1 MSVVYHFVEAAV
13 RWPPCAERRS
23 CVTAPAVTRVGIAMP
38 LYNEERY
45 LPLALDAL
53 CEQTY
58 RSFRLVIVDDGSED
72 GSAAIAEGYRDRI
85 PLTVIRAEHRGLR
98 TTKRAAVEAVP
109 AEAEFILMLDSDVV
123 LPPDAIERMVELLDS
138 DPSVAAVSGQARSV
152 TNRPWGRGQAFFED
166 LVRQTNMS
174 ADGETRWIVGG
185 CVMLRRS
192 AMRGIRMRVD
202 INEDTDLSLR
212 LRDRFRL
219 LQPPDLVASHFGVPT
234 SLRGVW
240 HRGYRDGVRVSALVR
255 AYPAAGYQVGSIA
268 RLVPLPLGAA
278 TVVGALLLQPWL
290 SAASLAVLGAYAG
303 AFLYAS
309 RKVPGDLATRL
320 EATGLFVL
328 SNFGFGLGFIETLLQ
343 RREKSQTD
351 VELAEPGR
359 SLQR

>member
-1 MSVVYHFVEAAV
+1 
-13 RWPPCAERRS
+13 
-23 CVTAPAVTRVGIAMP
+23 MP

-45 LPLALDAL
+45 VRLTLDAL
-53 CEQTY
+53 CDQTY
-58 RSFRLVIVDDGSED
+58 RQFRLAIVDDGSTD
-72 GSAAIAEGYRDRI
+72 SSAAIAEGYRDRL
-85 PLTVIRAEHRGLR
+85 PLTVVRAEHRGLR
-98 TTKRAAVEAVP
+98 TTKRAAVEALP
-109 AEAEFILMLDSDVV
+109 AETEFILLLDSDVV
-123 LPPDAIERMVELLDS
+123 LPPDAIERMVELLDR
-138 DPSVAAVSGQARSV
+138 DPQAAAVSGQARSV

-166 LVRQTNMS
+166 LVRQTNMT
-174 ADGETRWIVGG
+174 AEGETRWIVGG

-202 INEDTDLSLR
+202 VNEDADLSVR

-219 LQPPDLVASHFGVPT
+219 LQPSDLVASHLGVPT

-240 HRGYRDGVRVSALVR
+240 HRGYRDGLRVCALIR
-255 AYPAAGYQVGSIA
+255 AYPSAGYQIGSIA

-278 TVVGALLLQPWL
+278 TVLGTLLLQPWL
-290 SAASLAVLGAYAG
+290 SATSLAMLGAYAG

-309 RKVPGDLATRL
+309 RNVPGNLATRL

-328 SNFGFGLGFIETLLQ
+328 SNFGFGLGFIEALLQ

-359 SLQR
+359 SIQL

>member
-1 MSVVYHFVEAAV
+1 
-13 RWPPCAERRS
+13 
-23 CVTAPAVTRVGIAMP
+23 MP

-53 CEQTY
+53 CAQTY
-58 RSFRLVIVDDGSED
+58 REFRLIIVDDGSTD
-72 GSAAIAEGYRDRI
+72 DSASLAEGYRDRI

-98 TTKRAAVEAVP
+98 TTKRAAVEAMPPEV
-109 AEAEFILMLDSDVV
+109 EYILMLDSDVV
-123 LPPDAIERMVELLDS
+123 LPPDAIGRMVELLDS
-138 DPSVAAVSGQARSV
+138 DPNVAAVSGQARSV

-166 LVRQTNMS
+166 LVRQTNI
-174 ADGETRWIVGG
+174 APDGQTRWIVGG
-185 CVMLRRS
+185 CVMLRAS

-202 INEDTDLSLR
+202 INEDTDLSVR

-219 LQPPDLVASHFGVPT
+219 LQPPDLVADHFGVPT

-240 HRGYRDGVRVSALVR
+240 HRGYRDGLRVSALVR
-255 AYPAAGYQVGSIA
+255 SHPSAGYRIGSIA
-268 RLVPLPLGAA
+268 RLVPLPLGVA
-278 TVVGALLLQPWL
+278 TVVGAALMQPWL
-290 SAASLAVLGAYAG
+290 SAASLAILAAYSG

-309 RKVPGDLATRL
+309 RKVPGDLLTRL

-328 SNFGFGLGFIETLLQ
+328 SNFGFGIGFIESMLQ
-343 RREKSQTD
+343 KREKSQTD